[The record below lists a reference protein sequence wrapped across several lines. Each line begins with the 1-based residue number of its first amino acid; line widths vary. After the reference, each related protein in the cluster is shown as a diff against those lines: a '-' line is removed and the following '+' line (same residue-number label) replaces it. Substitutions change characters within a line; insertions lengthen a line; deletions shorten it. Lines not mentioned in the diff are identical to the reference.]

1 MAKPELHKL
10 RRVLCTIRVE
20 TRFFKGFRIRLRG
33 DKNDVHKERLPSAV
47 DDAASVILESKRKEA
62 FVRKNAPEE
71 KESSLSGLTIFV
83 LAVFLVVACGVILL

>member
-20 TRFFKGFRIRLRG
+20 TRFFKGFRIKLRG
-33 DKNDVHKERLPSAV
+33 DKNDLQKERLPSPV

-62 FVRKNAPEE
+62 FVRKNAPVE
-71 KESSLSGLTIFV
+71 KYSSVSGLAIFV
-83 LAVFLVVACGVILL
+83 LAVLLVVACGAMFL

>member
-20 TRFFKGFRIRLRG
+20 TRFFKGFRIKLKG
-33 DKNDVHKERLPSAV
+33 DKNDLQKERLPSAV

-62 FVRKNAPEE
+62 FVRRNAPVE
-71 KESSLSGLTIFV
+71 KNPS
-83 LAVFLVVACGVILL
+83 AKN